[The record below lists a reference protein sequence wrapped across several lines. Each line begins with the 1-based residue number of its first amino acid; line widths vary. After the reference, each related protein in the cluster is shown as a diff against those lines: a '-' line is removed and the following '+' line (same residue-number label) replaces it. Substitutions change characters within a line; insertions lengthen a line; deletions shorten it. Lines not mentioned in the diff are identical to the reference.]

1 MDMNETETPKEPPYG
16 AEYAKSGRSS
26 CKGCKQLISQSELR
40 MAVRFASKFF
50 DGMQENWHHFEC
62 FWKKARKNEMNEA
75 AIRGMEWLKWEDQER
90 IRTRITEFKASDDSG
105 YTPKSAT
112 LAIERAKSGTS
123 KCYKCK
129 NGIAKGDLRIL
140 SKASFY
146 HVECFQS
153 FGIFQKSAE
162 DLVGYTDLTEDEQKR
177 TNSFFPKA
185 TQTPVEESGGSKRKK
200 EESTSGTLEGTPIAK
215 RMKTE
220 GINDDAKLKK
230 QSEALWN
237 TRTALRDNLS
247 NIEMEELLEANGNY
261 KSKKGG
267 VERMLDKLVDC
278 VVFGVPQPCLQC
290 KGALNYNS
298 TLHSYKCSGF
308 LSEYTRCLNSI
319 RTPQRRP
326 FQIPKKMI
334 KSNKFLKTIKT
345 PLLSERIYS
354 AAALTDEV
362 VLEPKPPKN
371 LNSVSKESKKKGGS
385 SSARQKLVEK
395 HGFVVD
401 PQCDVADTCH
411 VYLDPE
417 TKQPWQAN
425 LSVVD
430 ISRGKNSYYKLQI
443 VKEDYGSNFYLF
455 RSWGRIGT
463 SIGGTKTNAYG
474 TDREDCVGEF
484 KRLFEEKSLNDWESY
499 IAGEFKKKP
508 GGMDILDVDFIE
520 KKNDISTPTVDVE
533 NSVSNL
539 PRPVKEILSMV
550 FDVNLFT
557 DTLREFEI
565 DLTKMPLGR
574 LSRAQVLKAYRVL
587 TELQQILEKGQDGQ
601 VQPVS
606 RGVFVDFTN
615 RFYTLIPHATGLKSP
630 PILDN
635 INTLKEKC
643 SMLDNLLAIE
653 IAYNLLKSEEKDA
666 GVKDAFDL
674 RYEKLNCKMEVLDQN
689 SQEFL
694 LIKKLVDV
702 GHAPTHGIQLEIIN
716 VLKIEREVESKRFK
730 KDIGN
735 LHLLWHGS
743 RLSNYVGIL
752 SQGLRISPPEAPVTG
767 YMFGKGIYFADMVTK
782 SANYCYVMNGQG
794 LLLLCEVALGDIQ
807 EEKNGREIK
816 KPKRGKN
823 SVKGIGGTVPN
834 SDEFENLNGATIP
847 CGKPIKLDAK
857 DLSLLYNEFV
867 VYDEAQIRLKYLVS
881 VKIGSTLL

>member
-62 FWKKARKNEMNEA
+62 FWKKARKNELSEA

-112 LAIERAKSGTS
+112 LAIEHAKSGTS
-123 KCYKCK
+123 
-129 NGIAKGDLRIL
+129 N
-140 SKASFY
+140 KASFY
-146 HVECFQS
+146 HVECYHS

-177 TNSFFPKA
+177 INGFFPKA
-185 TQTPVEESGGSKRKK
+185 TQTPAEESGGSKRKK

-220 GINDDAKLKK
+220 GVDDDAKLKK

-247 NIEMEELLEANGNY
+247 NGEMEELLEANGNY

-278 VVFGVPQPCLQC
+278 VVFGVPQPCSQC

-298 TLHSYKCSGF
+298 TLHSYKCS
-308 LSEYTRCLNSI
+308 
-319 RTPQRRP
+319 
-326 FQIPKKMI
+326 
-334 KSNKFLKTIKT
+334 
-345 PLLSERIYS
+345 
-354 AAALTDEV
+354 AALTDEV
-362 VLEPKPPKN
+362 VLEPKPHTN
-371 LNSVSKESKKKGGS
+371 LKSVSRESRKKSGS
-385 SSARQKLVEK
+385 SSGRQKLVEK

-417 TKQPWQAN
+417 TKQPWQVN

-463 SIGGTKTNAYG
+463 TIGGTKTNAYG
-474 TDREDCVGEF
+474 TDREDCIDEF

-508 GGMDILDVDFIE
+508 GGMDILDVGFTE
-520 KKNDISTPTVDVE
+520 KKNDINTSTFDVE
-533 NSVSNL
+533 KSVSNL

-574 LSRAQVLKAYRVL
+574 LSRAQVLKADRMAKFSLYHEESLWTLPIDSTLSSHTPPGEVYH
-587 TELQQILEKGQDGQ
+587 EK
-601 VQPVS
+601 
-606 RGVFVDFTN
+606 
-615 RFYTLIPHATGLKSP
+615 
-630 PILDN
+630 
-635 INTLKEKC
+635 E
-643 SMLDNLLAIE
+643 
-653 IAYNLLKSEEKDA
+653 A
-666 GVKDAFDL
+666 GDKDAFDL
-674 RYEKLNCKMEVLDQN
+674 HYEKLNCKMEVLDQN
-689 SQEFL
+689 SQEFS

-743 RLSNYVGIL
+743 RLSNYIGIL

-816 KPKRGKN
+816 KPKKGKN
-823 SVKGIGGTVPN
+823 SVKGVGGTVPN
-834 SDEFENLNGATIP
+834 PDEFENLNGATIP

-867 VYDEAQIRLKYLVS
+867 VYDEAQIRLKYLISNQNPLYLIYSCNVYFALC
-881 VKIGSTLL
+881 VNTLNTID

>member
-26 CKGCKQLISQSELR
+26 CKGCKQLISQ
-40 MAVRFASKFF
+40 
-50 DGMQENWHHFEC
+50 
-62 FWKKARKNEMNEA
+62 ARKNEMNEA

-177 TNSFFPKA
+177 TNGFFPKA

-278 VVFGVPQPCLQC
+278 VVFGVPQP
-290 KGALNYNS
+290 Y
-298 TLHSYKCSGF
+298 
-308 LSEYTRCLNSI
+308 
-319 RTPQRRP
+319 
-326 FQIPKKMI
+326 
-334 KSNKFLKTIKT
+334 
-345 PLLSERIYS
+345 
-354 AAALTDEV
+354 
-362 VLEPKPPKN
+362 
-371 LNSVSKESKKKGGS
+371 
-385 SSARQKLVEK
+385 
-395 HGFVVD
+395 

-574 LSRAQVLKAYRVL
+574 LSRAQ
-587 TELQQILEKGQDGQ
+587 GQDGQ

-674 RYEKLNCKMEVLDQN
+674 RYEKLNCKME
-689 SQEFL
+689 
-694 LIKKLVDV
+694 
-702 GHAPTHGIQLEIIN
+702 